1 MCALKAHISK
11 IQKKKRILFAP
22 KRNPKRQKKKKGE
35 LKLKFKKRLTRVK
48 KQSRQKHVAAPRLV
62 L

>member
-1 MCALKAHISK
+1 MPFVQTLVKS
-11 IQKKKRILFAP
+11 KKKKTYPIRTETKP
-22 KRNPKRQKKKKGE
+22 QKTKKKKGE